1 MSNDKRQE
9 MLEIIERTI
18 CQERQSQYGN
28 PENSFGLIA
37 EYWSTYLQRP
47 INPIQVADMMELLKI
62 ARSQNQ
68 AYHEDNY
75 IDRAG
80 YAILA
85 GVIAARRSEQ

>member
-9 MLEIIERTI
+9 MLEIVEKTI
-18 CQERQSQYGN
+18 CQERQSQYGE

-37 EYWSTYLQRP
+37 EYWSVYLQRP
-47 INPIQVADMMELLKI
+47 ITAVQVADMMELLKI

-68 AYHEDNY
+68 SYHEDNY

-85 GVIAARRSEQ
+85 GEIAARRSAQ

>member
-9 MLEIIERTI
+9 MLEIVEKTI
-18 CQERQSQYGN
+18 CQERQSQYGA

-47 INPIQVADMMELLKI
+47 INAVQVADMMELLKI
-62 ARSQNQ
+62 ARSQHQ
-68 AYHEDNY
+68 TFHEDNY